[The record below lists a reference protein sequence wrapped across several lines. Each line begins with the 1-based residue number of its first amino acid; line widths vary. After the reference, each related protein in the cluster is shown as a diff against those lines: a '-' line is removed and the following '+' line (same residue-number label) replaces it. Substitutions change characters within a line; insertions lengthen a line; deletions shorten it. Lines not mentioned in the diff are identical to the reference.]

1 VTIRGVEIAEPW
13 FLCALLLAP
22 LAWLW
27 SRRSAGRVVF
37 SSLRALPGGGDTWRT
52 RIAWLP
58 DALLALA
65 VASLV
70 IALAGP
76 RKGDDKSRVH
86 ADGIA
91 ICMAVDVSGSMH
103 ALDLSEKGKETT
115 RLDAV
120 KGVFEQFVDARPDDA
135 IGLVAFAAY
144 ADTRSPLTLDHQNL
158 IAAAQHVSFANRG
171 EDGTALGAGLALAT
185 ERVSELRPREK
196 LGRVVI
202 LLTDGV
208 SNIHDIQEDDAI
220 AHAVEKGVKVY
231 TIGAGTNGQAL
242 VRVDLGDGRSQLMN
256 QPVEIDEA
264 MLQRIADRTG
274 GKYFRATDHASLVS
288 IYDQIDKLEKAKLSG
303 TQFANYHYFYAWFAG
318 LAMLLVIAAF
328 ALRGTVLRRL
338 P

>member
-1 VTIRGVEIAEPW
+1 MKGLEFAQVW
-13 FLCALLLAP
+13 FLLALVLAP

-37 SSLRALPGGGDTWRT
+37 SSLRALPAGGDTWRT

-65 VASLV
+65 VAALV
-70 IALAGP
+70 IALSGP
-76 RKGDDKSRVH
+76 RRGDEASRVH
-86 ADGIA
+86 SEGIA

-135 IGLVAFAAY
+135 IGLVEFASY

-158 IAAAQHVSFANRG
+158 NAAAAQTTFAQRG

-185 ERVSELRPREK
+185 ERVAELRPKEK

-208 SNIHDIQEDDAI
+208 SNIHEISEDDAI
-220 AHAVEKGVKVY
+220 AHALDKGVKVY
-231 TIGAGTNGQAL
+231 TIGAGTRGDAL
-242 VRVDLGDGRSQLMN
+242 VRVDVGDGRTQLMH
-256 QPVEIDEA
+256 QQVDLDEA
-264 MLQRIADRTG
+264 MLQKIADKTG
-274 GKYFRATDHASLVS
+274 GKYFRATDHDSLVK
-288 IYDQIDKLEKAKLSG
+288 IYQQIDALEKTKLDD
-303 TQFANYHYFYAWFAG
+303 TRFTDYHQYYVWFVGA
-318 LAMLLVIAAF
+318 AMLLIVFAF
-328 ALRGTVLRRL
+328 LLRGSVLRRL